1 MDKMVVHDMALMCLE
16 TPKFYKDNEKFLKD
30 FLWLYV
36 GLKNF
41 YSDDGVPW
49 S

>member
-30 FLWLYV
+30 FL
-36 GLKNF
+36 
-41 YSDDGVPW
+41 
-49 S
+49 